1 MNNGIKTVVKF
12 ADQMTWC
19 IASAVAS
26 AAGTTLWH
34 TVLKP
39 KVLDAMD
46 TKKKAHK
53 NPIGFRVD

>member
-1 MNNGIKTVVKF
+1 MHRNTNGVMRF
-12 ADQMTWC
+12 ANDVTWC
-19 IASAVAS
+19 VVSAVAS

-39 KVLDAMD
+39 KVLDTMEE
-46 TKKKAHK
+46 KQKAHK